1 VWFYLFL
8 FLFEC
13 FEILKYK
20 ENNIKTIEILKQLD
34 NLPTM
39 TSPPKKD
46 YYELLEVARTA
57 TPEEIKKAYKK
68 MALKWHPDR
77 NINNREEAEKTFTAI
92 NKAYTVLSDDRKR
105 EQYDRHGEMDDGDL
119 GGSAGFPGGMPPD
132 IFNMFNMFSGGGGQ
146 QDPSSVRIGAASAK
160 EIPFKVSLEDLYV
173 GKTIHHTISQIIK
186 CDTCNGKGAVDQ
198 AHILKCDLCDGK
210 GQIMKMMRM
219 GPMIQQRVEQCYKCR
234 GAGKSIKEGCACV
247 TCGGRKSV
255 ERRKTIDFYL
265 KPGSQQGDKYIL
277 KGEGDWNPGF
287 SEVGA
292 LVFVILESQT
302 PHCFK
307 REGNNLILN
316 KTIQLVDA
324 LCGIVFV
331 VKQLDARV
339 FKVDTNGMVIKSDD
353 IMKVN
358 GEGMPYK
365 NDQYKKGD
373 MIIRFNVE
381 FPEKLT
387 DERKTYLR
395 KILPKSNPQI
405 WDLNPDAAEFKD
417 IEIKKLE
424 KIQNFESQYGS
435 QGNQGNQG
443 NQDDFDEMMSDAHNF
458 TPQNVQ
464 CAQQ

>member
-1 VWFYLFL
+1 MSV
-8 FLFEC
+8 
-13 FEILKYK
+13 
-20 ENNIKTIEILKQLD
+20 N
-34 NLPTM
+34 
-39 TSPPKKD
+39 KKD
-46 YYELLEVARTA
+46 YYELLEVTRTA
-57 TPEEIKKAYKK
+57 STEEIKKAYKK

-77 NINNREEAEKTFTAI
+77 NINNREEAEKQFTSI
-92 NKAYTVLSDDRKR
+92 NKAYNVLVDERKR

-119 GGSAGFPGGMPPD
+119 GSGGMGGMPPD
-132 IFNMFNMFSGGGGQ
+132 IFNMFNMFNGGGMQQ
-146 QDPSSVRIGAASAK
+146 QDPNAVRIGPAPAK
-160 EIPFKVSLEDLYV
+160 EVQLKMSLEELYV
-173 GKTIHHTISQIIK
+173 GKTVHQPITQIIK
-186 CDTCNGKGAVDQ
+186 CETCNGKGAVNPDD
-198 AHILKCDLCDGK
+198 ILKCDLCDGK

-219 GPMIQQRVEQCYKCR
+219 GHMIQQRVEQCYKCR
-234 GAGKSIKEGCACV
+234 GAGKSIKEGCACG

-255 ERRKTIDFYL
+255 ERRKNVDFYL

-277 KGEGDWNPGF
+277 KNDGDWNPGF
-287 SEVGA
+287 SEAGA

-302 PHCFK
+302 PHSFK

-324 LCGIVFV
+324 LCGCVFL
-331 VKQLDARV
+331 VKQLDGRML
-339 FKVDTNGMVIKSDD
+339 KMDTNGMIIKSDD
-353 IMKVN
+353 VIKVN
-358 GEGMPYK
+358 GEGMPHK

-373 MIIRFNVE
+373 LIIRFSVE

-395 KILPKSNPQI
+395 KILPKPMPQI

-424 KIQNFESQYGS
+424 KIQNFESQYG
-435 QGNQGNQG
+435 NQGNR
-443 NQDDFDEMMSDAHNF
+443 DDFDEMMSDANNF